1 MGSKIIITK
10 RKESVAQTMC
20 ADRWTIT
27 VGNLSSEDSWAL
39 FKRHSLENRN
49 HPALEEVG
57 RKIGDECKGLPLA
70 LKIVA
75 GTLRG
80 KSKVDEW
87 RDILS
92 SEIWE
97 QPSCLNDAGVPKIHF
112 NCIQKGGCDF
122 QVVQLSTV
130 PSLTCCKWDI

>member
-1 MGSKIIITK
+1 MGSKIIVIK

-20 ADRWTIT
+20 ADRCTFT

-39 FKRHSLENRN
+39 FKRHSLENRD

-97 QPSCLNDAGVPKIHF
+97 QPSCLKGYAGVNQWHVLGIGSSLYLR
-112 NCIQKGGCDF
+112 IF
-122 QVVQLSTV
+122 QLKNV
-130 PSLTCCKWDI
+130 PS